1 MSTVK
6 EEMNS
11 VDFGE
16 TNCNI
21 DAFMKM
27 QKSSYGFLQLFMRAK
42 VLKLGRDE
50 YIFIS

>member
-6 EEMNS
+6 QGMNS
-11 VDFGE
+11 VDFAGMS
-16 TNCNI
+16 CNI

-27 QKSSYGFLQLFMRAK
+27 QKSSYGFLQLFLRAK